1 MNSTKRRLLIVALLV
16 AILAISGM
24 GTLAYFTAEDTAHN
38 VITSGGIDI
47 ELQEWADKDKTQP
60 FPEDGV
66 TGVMPGTSVTK
77 IAEVKNTGTGTA
89 WVRVSVAKS
98 IQLKDAPDGTA
109 ADLSL
114 LVLDIDTTKWTEKDG
129 WYYYNE
135 MLQPGDTT
143 PPLFTAVSFSE
154 NMPNL
159 YQEATAKIDVKAQA
173 VQAANN
179 GDTVLEAAGWPAD

>member
-47 ELQEWADKDKTQP
+47 ELQEWADEEKTEP

-66 TGVMPGTSVTK
+66 TGVMPGTEVTK

-98 IQLKDAPDGTA
+98 IELSEGKEGET
-109 ADLSL
+109 DLAL
-114 LVLDIDTTKWTEKDG
+114 LILDIDTSKWTEKDG

-135 MLQPGDTT
+135 MLQPGETT
-143 PPLFTAVSFSE
+143 PPLFTTVSFDE